1 MRAPFFFCCRKN
13 VVGTLIKWKHT
24 PRSLGGWRSLIFKT
38 LFFLSPSLRC
48 LRLRQQRRLF
58 PDPLRRLF
66 LMGPSNCASVS
77 STKSQIRTSSMLR
90 IIKTRLEF
98 MIFES
103 YLVKLA
109 FSLFFSKAYKRLWCC
124 HQYGVEFSK
133 IWIFVMWLHSK
144 PPAELTTVAVL
155 IKFSRRWSSNW
166 EREQTQDTQSNQ
178 VSGLGCEE
186 PSGCL

>member
-1 MRAPFFFCCRKN
+1 M
-13 VVGTLIKWKHT
+13 GTLIKWKHT

-58 PDPLRRLF
+58 PDLLRRLF

-77 STKSQIRTSSMLR
+77 SSKSQIRTSSMLR

-133 IWIFVMWLHSK
+133 IWIFVMWFHSK

>member
-1 MRAPFFFCCRKN
+1 MPKYFTNESPIFFCCRKN

-24 PRSLGGWRSLIFKT
+24 PRSLGGWRSLIIKT
-38 LFFLSPSLRC
+38 RFFLSPSLRC

-58 PDPLRRLF
+58 PDLLRRLF

-109 FSLFFSKAYKRLWCC
+109 FSLFLVRRTSVYDAVINMVSSSPRFGFSWCGYTVNHPQNWQRL
-124 HQYGVEFSK
+124 QYWSSFQDDGHRTESE
-133 IWIFVMWLHSK
+133 SK
-144 PPAELTTVAVL
+144 PKTLSL
-155 IKFSRRWSSNW
+155 IK
-166 EREQTQDTQSNQ
+166 
-178 VSGLGCEE
+178 
-186 PSGCL
+186 